1 MIFYDFYRY
10 KSLDLFYRFGSSS
23 ESANETAFTYNE
35 NGGMGFVNGYIL
47 DVHLG

>member
-10 KSLDLFYRFGSSS
+10 KNLDLICRFGSSS
-23 ESANETAFTYNE
+23 ESDNETAFTYNE

>member
-10 KSLDLFYRFGSSS
+10 KNLDLICRLGSSS

-35 NGGMGFVNGYIL
+35 NAGMGFVNGYIL